1 MEFGL
6 TVGRLI
12 SIHIDKYGIENSDMA
27 VFVLSKPIY
36 IGYKIASREG
46 RSQAVADVTLSCYP
60 LTIG

>member
-1 MEFGL
+1 M
-6 TVGRLI
+6 
-12 SIHIDKYGIENSDMA
+12 SIHIDKYEVENSNIA
-27 VFVLSKPIY
+27 VLVLSMPIY